1 MNGIFMIFHDL
12 SNMDN
17 MEYFEEA
24 PDHNLEDLLSFFFDW
39 GGGGGGGGG
48 GGRVFRGFSNIT
60 EKPIDILS

>member
-1 MNGIFMIFHDL
+1 MNAIFMIFHDL

-24 PDHNLEDLLSFFFDW
+24 PDHNLEDLLSFFFFLL
-39 GGGGGGGGG
+39 GGGG